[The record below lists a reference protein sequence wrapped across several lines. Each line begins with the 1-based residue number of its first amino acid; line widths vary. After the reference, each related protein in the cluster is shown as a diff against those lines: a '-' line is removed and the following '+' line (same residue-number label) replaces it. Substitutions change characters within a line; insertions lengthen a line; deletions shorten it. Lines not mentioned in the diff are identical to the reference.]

1 MSAATR
7 AAIAAAGVPCGHG
20 ICFGPGG
27 CIVPTLA
34 RALARCRGCGRV
46 YCVCSRRG
54 AL

>member
-1 MSAATR
+1 MNAAT
-7 AAIAAAGVPCGHG
+7 AMSGPCGHG

-27 CIVPTLA
+27 CIVPAA
-34 RALARCRGCGRV
+34 RAMTRCGGCRRV